1 MSGGL
6 LSVKWDVLG
15 RYARFAQSLISSPS
29 REINILARVVTRDI
43 RSTTARNLRLL
54 EKETDG
60 LTWLSSSLKIKEA
73 VSKKVVTV
81 PESDAWRVPYLGKLL
96 EQRDMLV
103 YQGEKESQ
111 EVVRLQ
117 EMIDSL
123 CTN

>member
-1 MSGGL
+1 MKFKSSNNVNDIYGGL

-73 VSKKVVTV
+73 LSKKVVNV

-103 YQGEKESQ
+103 YQGEKESKW
-111 EVVRLQ
+111 E
-117 EMIDSL
+117 
-123 CTN
+123 